1 MDAKKGRSACE
12 CAALASDD
20 ARLIP
25 KKTRAGTLQS
35 DGNAARASRDRAPVL
50 EKIAHSLTEK
60 KVEIRADN
68 KAFSRLSALDYK
80 PLRRAS

>member
-1 MDAKKGRSACE
+1 MEMLLVHRE
-12 CAALASDD
+12 
-20 ARLIP
+20 I
-25 KKTRAGTLQS
+25 
-35 DGNAARASRDRAPVL
+35 APQFWK
-50 EKIAHSLTEK
+50 KIAHSLTEK